1 MATID
6 LETTSRKY
14 LISIDR
20 EQMDSETFYAFFEQ
34 LRTEFLAQKM
44 NTDENDLLALDEEI
58 KQSWWQKNQS
68 KILNKIQHS
77 YPKRIYPFF

>member
-68 KILNKIQHS
+68 KILNKIQQ
-77 YPKRIYPFF
+77 YTDNQGK